1 MGSLGDVLE
10 QRAAATIVGRTEE
23 RAALLRLF
31 EPDGPLVVFVHGIAG
46 VGKSTLLGVF
56 ARDARGLGATVVAL
70 DCRSIEP
77 TEAGFLGAL
86 ASAVGG
92 VRSTPAGAGRRLADL
107 GDQVV
112 LVLDTY
118 ELLRLLDPW
127 LRQELIPVL
136 PEGVRILIA
145 GREPPVTA
153 WLAAPGWSELVRTV
167 RLGSLE
173 NSEANELLARAGVD
187 GEEALR
193 LNRIARGHPLS
204 LRIAA
209 SAVRDNPGI
218 QLEQAASSSVLDEL
232 TSLYFSRLD
241 PVTRRALDASSVIR
255 RVTLPLLAAMLPDVA
270 PRDAFDRLRALPFVE
285 HGTDGLIVH
294 DTIRDT
300 TAAAL
305 RSADPAARRAYRS
318 AAWRRLRA
326 DLRTAV
332 PGELWRNTA
341 DTLYLIEN
349 PVVREA
355 FFPSTEHLYFVEPAG
370 PADAAAVAQI
380 AKRHD
385 PPAAVALL
393 MEWWER
399 APDRFR
405 VVRGPDE
412 AVAGFYLMFDPQHV
426 GYSWLDED
434 PVTRAWREHLRRD
447 PVPAGQRV
455 LYFRRFL
462 GREHGEAP
470 SPVQAAAWLDVKR
483 IYMELRP
490 SLRRLYSTLVDVEP
504 YGPTLTGLGFVPLPH
519 AGVELDGAV
528 FNSALLDFGPGSVD
542 GWLSWLVESE
552 LHEEEPVFLDRE
564 QRQLVLAGRRIDL
577 SRLEFGLLECLR
589 EREGA
594 TVSREELLLHV
605 WGTGYSGGSNVV
617 EAVVRTLRR
626 KLGEGAAMI
635 DTVRGLGYR
644 FVEPESSG

>member
-1 MGSLGDVLE
+1 MGSLGD
-10 QRAAATIVGRTEE
+10 
-23 RAALLRLF
+23 LL
-31 EPDGPLVVFVHGIAG
+31 EPDGPVVVFVHGIAG
-46 VGKSTLLGVF
+46 VGKSTLLDAF
-56 ARDARGLGATVVAL
+56 ARDARALGATVVAL

-92 VRSTPAGAGRRLADL
+92 VRSTPAAAGRRLADL
-107 GDQVV
+107 GERVV
-112 LVLDTY
+112 LALDTY

-136 PEGVRILIA
+136 PEGVRVLIA

-153 WLAAPGWSELVRTV
+153 WLTAPGWSELVRTI

-173 NSEANELLARAGVD
+173 HSEASELLARAGIH
-187 GEEALR
+187 GENALR

-209 SAVRDNPGI
+209 SAARDNPGLD
-218 QLEQAASSSVLDEL
+218 LEQAASTSVLDEL
-232 TSLYFSRLD
+232 TSLYLARLD
-241 PVTRRALDASSVIR
+241 PATRRALDASSVVR
-255 RVTLPLLAAMLPDVA
+255 RVTLSLLAAMLPDVA
-270 PRDAFDRLRALPFVE
+270 PQDAFDRLRALPFVE
-285 HGTDGLIVH
+285 HGSDGLIVH
-294 DTIRDT
+294 DTIREA

-326 DLRTAV
+326 DLRAV
-332 PGELWRNTA
+332 TPGELWRNTA

-355 FFPSTEHLYFVEPAG
+355 FFPSTEHLYFVEPARA
-370 PADAAAVAQI
+370 ADGAAVAAI
-380 AKRHD
+380 AERHET
-385 PPAAVALL
+385 PAAAAMLV
-393 MEWWER
+393 EWWER
-399 APDRFR
+399 VPERFR
-405 VVRGPDE
+405 VVRGPEDGI
-412 AVAGFYLMFDPQHV
+412 AGFYLMFDPQHV

-434 PVTRAWREHLRRD
+434 PVTRTWREHLRGD
-447 PVPAGQRV
+447 PVSAGQRV
-455 LYFRRFL
+455 LFFRRFL
-462 GREHGEAP
+462 GRDHGEAP

-483 IYMELRP
+483 IYMEMRP
-490 SLRRLYSTLVDVEP
+490 SLRRLYSTLVDVDP
-504 YGPTLTGLGFVPLPH
+504 YAPALEGLGFVPLPG

-528 FNSALLDFGPGSVD
+528 FNSALLDFGPASVD

-552 LHEEEPVFLDRE
+552 LRGEEPVFLDRE
-564 QRQLVLAGRRIDL
+564 QRQLVLGGSRIDL

-589 EREGA
+589 ERDGA
-594 TVSREELLLHV
+594 VVSREDLLLYV
-605 WGTGYSGGSNVV
+605 WGTDYTGGSNVV

-644 FVEPESSG
+644 FVEPGSPGSRSGSSRSS